1 MCILFQRECVS
12 MIITKEDNGD
22 LKIEMQTDLDAAF
35 WNNIKKDRATSE
47 AQEKSLMLQV
57 KILSEDN
64 SYLKFML
71 DKSNIIYD
79 KNKVDS

>member
-1 MCILFQRECVS
+1 

>member
-1 MCILFQRECVS
+1 

-35 WNNIKKDRATSE
+35 WNNIKKDRSTSE

-71 DKSNIIYD
+71 DNSNIIYD

>member
-1 MCILFQRECVS
+1 

-71 DKSNIIYD
+71 DKSNVIYD

>member
-1 MCILFQRECVS
+1 

-79 KNKVDS
+79 KNKG

>member
-1 MCILFQRECVS
+1 

-57 KILSEDN
+57 KILFEDN